1 MSEQPPTVLGYLDV
15 VLVVLAAPIMLLI
28 GVPAAGYAIAGG
40 AWIALRV
47 VGIGI
52 ERYAAAT
59 PEANRQIGVRMG
71 YMLGRLFTLAI
82 VVILVRRSDGQD
94 AGLAALAVVVFAF
107 TVQLFTSAFTRP
119 RPASRRRPSAP
130 TRGTRSPR

>member
-1 MSEQPPTVLGYLDV
+1 MSEQPLTVLGYLDV

-28 GVPAAGYAIAGG
+28 GVPVAGYCIAAG
-40 AWIALRV
+40 AWIGLRSMGV
-47 VGIGI
+47 AV
-52 ERYAAAT
+52 ERYAVAT

-82 VVILVRRSDGQD
+82 VVILVRKADGQD

-119 RPASRRRPSAP
+119 RPSSRRRSSAGGRGPSS
-130 TRGTRSPR
+130 R